1 MVIHMLRSPKLPF
14 IQSHP
19 ALSVVVTTLFAA
31 VFVTSLP
38 YSPLAGLLKLSHLN
52 GLYFILLFVISVL
65 YMLSV
70 TFVKH
75 VYIKKYK
82 EWL

>member
-14 IQSHP
+14 IQSRP
-19 ALSVVVTTLFAA
+19 ALSVVVTTIVGAS
-31 VFVTSLP
+31 FVTFLP
-38 YSPLAGLLKLSHLN
+38 YSPLARLLKLSQLN
-52 GLYFILLFVISVL
+52 GLYFVLLLGVIAL

-70 TFVKH
+70 TLVKH
-75 VYIKKYK
+75 FYIKKYR